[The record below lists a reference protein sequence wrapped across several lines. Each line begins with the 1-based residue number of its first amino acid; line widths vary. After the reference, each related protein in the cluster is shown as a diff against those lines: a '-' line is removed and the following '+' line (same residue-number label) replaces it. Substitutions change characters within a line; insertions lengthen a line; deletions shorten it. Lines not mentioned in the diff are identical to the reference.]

1 MTWSSARARPG
12 RPAVH
17 AARDIDELLAA
28 EWALADLAG
37 PRPALADAAE
47 EPAADPEAGAREAAL
62 ALAAETAA
70 RAKAE
75 TELAAERERLA
86 AEAYARGFE
95 EGRAEGEA
103 AEGARLAHAV
113 RAAQGALEELRAGE
127 MRWAGTIEENV
138 CALAV
143 AVARHLLGR
152 ELRDDPEAVA
162 ALVRRA
168 LAEFPIDQPLRI
180 RVNPT
185 DLAAISALRE
195 GDGAPAAVTQGRE
208 AHWLPD
214 AQIVPGGCL
223 VEGRDRIVDGRVDAG
238 LERVYRRLTYTGF

>member
-1 MTWSSARARPG
+1 MTWSSARRGAA

-28 EWALADLAG
+28 EWALDDLAG
-37 PRPALADAAE
+37 PPRAVAAAE
-47 EPAADPEAGAREAAL
+47 EPADPEADARAAAL

-70 RAKAE
+70 RARADAE
-75 TELAAERERLA
+75 AAAERDRLVS
-86 AEAYARGFE
+86 EAYAQGYE
-95 EGRAEGEA
+95 EGRTEGEE

-113 RAAQGALEELRAGE
+113 RAAQSALEELRAGE
-127 MRWAGTIEENV
+127 VRWAGTIEENV

-143 AVARHLLGR
+143 AVARHVLGR
-152 ELRDDPEAVA
+152 ELRGDPETVA

-185 DLAAISALRE
+185 DLTAISALRE
-195 GDGAPAAVTQGRE
+195 GDGTPATVTEGRD
-208 AHWLPD
+208 AHWLADP
-214 AQIVPGGCL
+214 QLQPGGCL
-223 VEGRDRIVDGRVDAG
+223 VEGRDRIVDGRVDTA